1 MAQLLLTILNLPLPV
16 LVSGVVG
23 CFILFLV
30 MITQVACVPSADE
43 RFIRSLA
50 LLEELYYSGRA
61 TKPNCLVK
69 RPTQGCERDCERRNN
84 DK

>member
-1 MAQLLLTILNLPLPV
+1 LPV
-16 LVSGVVG
+16 LLLGVAG

-30 MITQVACVPSADE
+30 VITQVACVPLAGE

-50 LLEELYYSGRA
+50 LLLELYYSGRA
-61 TKPNCLVK
+61 TKPSCLVK